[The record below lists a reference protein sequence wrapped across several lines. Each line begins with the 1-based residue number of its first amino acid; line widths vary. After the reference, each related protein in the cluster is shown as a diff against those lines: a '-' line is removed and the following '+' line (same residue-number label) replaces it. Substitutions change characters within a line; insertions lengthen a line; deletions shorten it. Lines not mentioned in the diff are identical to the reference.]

1 MTLSVFSLN
10 IPYICGDL
18 KAPLFLLRPSETT
31 LLFEIRICIILV
43 LVIKIGILGSCINA
57 GNVLHTWIIL
67 CDFNISVSCL
77 LFCLI

>member
-57 GNVLHTWIIL
+57 GNVLQH
-67 CDFNISVSCL
+67 V
-77 LFCLI
+77 LFFVTSKFQFLVCCSA